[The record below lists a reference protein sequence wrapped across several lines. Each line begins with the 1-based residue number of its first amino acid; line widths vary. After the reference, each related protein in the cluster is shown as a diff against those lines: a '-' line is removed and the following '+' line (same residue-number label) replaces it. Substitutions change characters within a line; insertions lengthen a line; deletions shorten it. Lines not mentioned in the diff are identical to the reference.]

1 MSRIKRIAVIGAG
14 TMGAG
19 IATSAA
25 VNGFNVTIVDTTEA
39 ALEIA
44 LTRIRRYLDRQTEK
58 QRMNATEAAA
68 ALGRCRFSTKM
79 DSAANSD
86 LVIEAVFED
95 LAVKRSVFG
104 TLETVVGLKTHLA
117 TNTSALKVGDIGARL
132 IRPERLCGLHYF
144 SPAEVN
150 PVVEVVR
157 TDTTGEETIDAVLSF
172 LRTCRKQSIECLD
185 RSGFALN
192 RFFCPYTNEAARCY
206 DDRLGTPAQIDEVA
220 RDVFGVAIGPFA
232 VMNIVK
238 PRINLA
244 AVRNLAPLGSFYWPA
259 GSLET
264 TGDADNDWDLTGGT
278 GIDVRARTL
287 IGDRLKGAVF
297 LAVLEELAEQ
307 VAAPEAIDMGARKA
321 FTFTKGPVEMMREEG
336 EAKVK
341 HLVRLVQPAWDG
353 LISV

>member
-1 MSRIKRIAVIGAG
+1 MSEMKRIAVIGAG

-19 IATSAA
+19 IAISAS
-25 VNGFNVTIVDTTEA
+25 VSGFNVIVIDMTEA
-39 ALEIA
+39 ALESA
-44 LTRIRRYLDRQTEK
+44 LSRIRRYLDRQTEK
-58 QRMNATEAAA
+58 QKMSGTEAAA
-68 ALGRCRFSTKM
+68 TLDRCRFSTKM
-79 DSAANSD
+79 DSAADSD

-104 TLETVVGLKTHLA
+104 KLESSVGLETQLA
-117 TNTSALKVGDIGARL
+117 TNTSALKVSDIGAGL

-157 TDTTGEETIDAVLSF
+157 TDATADATIDAVLSF
-172 LRTCRKQSIECLD
+172 LGACGKQSIECLD

-206 DDRLGTPAQIDEVA
+206 DDGLGTPAQIDEVA

-244 AVRNLAPLGSFYWPA
+244 AVRNLTPLGSFYAPA
-259 GSLET
+259 RSLET
-264 TGDADNDWDLTGGT
+264 TGDADDDWDLTGDAR
-278 GIDVRARTL
+278 IDVTTRTR
-287 IGDRLKGAVF
+287 IGDRLKGAIF
-297 LAVLEELAEQ
+297 LSVLEELTEQ
-307 VAAPEAIDMGARKA
+307 VAAPKDIDMGARRA
-321 FTFTKGPVEMMREEG
+321 FTFAKGPVEMMREEG
-336 EAKVK
+336 AAKVK
-341 HLVRLVQPAWDG
+341 RLVCLVQPDWVG
-353 LISV
+353 SVSV